1 MSEKIPE
8 HVGDTF
14 NFEKSA
20 AYYKYRPG
28 YPEEFY
34 REISTRLEG
43 LKNSRVIDL
52 GCGDGRFALQ
62 LALLGPEIFTV
73 DISES
78 MLKILHNTLK
88 NQKIQ
93 KIYPIR
99 SDAIKL
105 PFPSHSIDYV
115 FIGQSFHWMK
125 RELVLKELA
134 RVLRENGLGVIFW
147 TQPVT
152 PLPLSV
158 RISDALISQYVSHYC
173 PDSAHNLSLKS
184 TIPHHFK
191 FNIQSWKLEFTYN
204 YKVEDYVNAVISKSF
219 VANSLNHENTM
230 QFKMKLS
237 EMLKQNG
244 CFPLVEE
251 KYLLTVLFAK
261 PGYE

>member
-1 MSEKIPE
+1 MSEKIPDY
-8 HVGDTF
+8 VGDTF

-28 YPEEFY
+28 YPVEFY
-34 REISTRLEG
+34 REISTRLES

-62 LALLGPEIFTV
+62 LAVLGPEIFAV
-73 DISES
+73 DISEH
-78 MLKILHNTLK
+78 MLNILRNTLK
-88 NQKIQ
+88 NKKIL
-93 KIYPIR
+93 KVYPIK

-125 RELVLKELA
+125 RELVIKELV
-134 RVLRENGLGVIFW
+134 RVLRKNGQGIIFW

-173 PDSAHNLSLKS
+173 PDSAHNLSSKS

-191 FNIQSWKLEFTYN
+191 FNIQSWSLEYTYN
-204 YKVEDYVNAVISKSF
+204 YQVKDYVNAVISKSF
-219 VANSLNHENTM
+219 VANSLNNKDTEEY
-230 QFKMKLS
+230 KMKLS
-237 EMLKQNG
+237 ETLKRNG

-251 KYLLTVLFAK
+251 KYRLTVLFAK
-261 PGYE
+261 PG